1 MSKHLEHL
9 RAKIQYTEILWPQI
23 QKPSFILAQE
33 LVQRLSVLEQMAH
46 ALNSIPLLHWSPTQ
60 QECGQG
66 QPQLCL
72 STLDE
77 ILCFPLLQQNKHLR
91 RNSTY
96 WTPEFNSST
105 RSQQIQIQPSCKKAQ
120 NPLRAVSHPPHLLT
134 TQVLPA
140 LFHIYYA
147 HVSGTTPQNLIF
159 AIFQLPPQ

>member
-1 MSKHLEHL
+1 MSQHLEHL

-33 LVQRLSVLEQMAH
+33 LVQWLSVLEPMAH
-46 ALNSIPLLHWSPTQ
+46 VLNSIPLLHWSPTQ
-60 QECGQG
+60 QECGQC
-66 QPQLCL
+66 QPQLSL

-96 WTPEFNSST
+96 WTPKFNSCT

-120 NPLRAVSHPPHLLT
+120 NPLRAVFSSPTPSNNSSTASTLN
-134 TQVLPA
+134 
-140 LFHIYYA
+140 ICYA
-147 HVSGTTPQNLIF
+147 HVPGTILQNEIF
-159 AIFQLPPQ
+159 AIF